1 LKLVTLSLLALLCVA
16 CPAPTP
22 PKAPGGNA
30 AGMVIGAEFDG
41 APLTVGKGDLADKPL
56 VITWFATW

>member
-1 LKLVTLSLLALLCVA
+1 MKLSVLTILSLLLCA
-16 CPAPTP
+16 CPAPT
-22 PKAPGGNA
+22 KAPGGSA

-41 APLTVGKGDLADKPL
+41 APLTIGKGDLADKPV